1 MMDPMEEDDDKKQDK
16 VQEGGEDGTRV
27 EDEEISVQEEVIQV
41 VSDHDRIANIPREIV
56 DMLEPVLKKN
66 MEDVIEAVTKLQIQ
80 QKEKKPEEKFETKEV
95 EESNENANDANLVLL
110 QIKSCRT
117 INELCIYAGLTPYRD
132 EKQLVC
138 DLCDEANESSIR
150 KAGEFHYDFTAEG
163 VDFTDTNL
171 PNKFR
176 DLKKHIVQ
184 HIGSNNHKEAENKQ
198 KEQDKN
204 DKSMEIYNQKVG
216 MKLVKMIYSNIK
228 ERNSYTKYE
237 RDVANAASNGE

>member
-1 MMDPMEEDDDKKQDK
+1 MKNLSGESKKTVICGICGESGRRDNMKSKHFPRKHKGVAYCEKGDASIKKHFQTVPSDDDPMEEDDDKKQDK
-16 VQEGGEDGTRV
+16 VQEGGEYGTRV

-80 QKEKKPEEKFETKEV
+80 QKEKKPEEKFETKQV

-117 INELCIYAGLTPYRD
+117 INDLCIYASLTPYRY
-132 EKQLVC
+132 ENQLVC

-150 KAGEFHYDFTAEG
+150 KAGEFHFISLGYLT
-163 VDFTDTNL
+163 
-171 PNKFR
+171 
-176 DLKKHIVQ
+176 
-184 HIGSNNHKEAENKQ
+184 
-198 KEQDKN
+198 
-204 DKSMEIYNQKVG
+204 
-216 MKLVKMIYSNIK
+216 
-228 ERNSYTKYE
+228 
-237 RDVANAASNGE
+237 